1 MFFENQEYKIPISLL
16 YHKINMSTSPYFTEE
31 HDLFRSSLRDFI
43 NAEVKEQS
51 LVWEREK
58 SIPREIWRKMGEMGY
73 LGICHDQTYGGLE
86 ADMFSQVIFNEELSR
101 SLNSGFAIA
110 VAVHVYM
117 ATNHIS
123 NAGNDFQKEKYLA
136 PAINGDM
143 IACLGMSEPQAGS
156 DVRSM
161 NTVAKLDG
169 DNYVVNGSKIF
180 ITNGYYADY
189 MTLCCKMDEGISLLI
204 VDMDTP
210 GVTKNKLEKIG
221 WHSSDTAEVFFE
233 DVVVPRE
240 NLIGEAGK
248 GFYYLSESL
257 QMERLVLSMNSVGL
271 MDGVWDLTIDYM
283 NDRQAFGKSISQMQA
298 LRHRM
303 TDIKSELEAVRQ
315 LIYNT
320 AWRLDQGQMA
330 VEACS
335 MCKLL
340 SAKLHTRFVDECLQ
354 MFGGYGFMEEY
365 PIAQVYRDARC
376 APIIGGT
383 SEIMREIIAKTAID
397 GRNYKKAY

>member
-1 MFFENQEYKIPISLL
+1 
-16 YHKINMSTSPYFTEE
+16 MSTSPYFTEE
-31 HDLFRSSLRDFI
+31 HDIFRSSLRDFI
-43 NAEVKEQS
+43 DAEVKEQS
-51 LVWEREK
+51 LHWERDK
-58 SIPREIWRKMGEMGY
+58 AIPRSIWAKMGEMGY
-73 LGICHDQTYGGLE
+73 LGICHDQAYGGLE

-101 SLNSGFAIA
+101 SLNSGFAIS

-123 NAGNDFQKEKYLA
+123 NAGNDFQKKKYLA

-156 DVRSM
+156 DVRGM
-161 NTVAKLDG
+161 NTIAKVDG

-204 VDMDTP
+204 VDMDSP
-210 GVTKNKLEKIG
+210 GITKSKLDKIG

-233 DVVVPRE
+233 DVIVPRE

-257 QMERLVLSMNSVGL
+257 QMERLVLAMNSVGL
-271 MDGVWDLTIDYM
+271 MDGVWELTIDYM
-283 NDRQAFGKSISQMQA
+283 NDRKAFGKSISQMQA

-303 TDIKSELEAVRQ
+303 TDIKSELEAIRQ

-320 AWRLDQGQMA
+320 AWRLEQGQMA

-340 SAKLHTRFVDECLQ
+340 SANLHTRFVDECLQ

-397 GRNYKKAY
+397 GRNYQKAY

>member
-1 MFFENQEYKIPISLL
+1 
-16 YHKINMSTSPYFTEE
+16 MSTSPYFTEE
-31 HDLFRSSLRDFI
+31 HDIFRSSLRDFI
-43 NAEVKEQS
+43 NAEVREQS
-51 LVWEREK
+51 LDWERDK
-58 SIPREIWRKMGEMGY
+58 AIPRSIWIKMGEMGY
-73 LGICHDQTYGGLE
+73 LGICHSQEYGGLE

-101 SLNSGFAIA
+101 SLNSGFAIS

-123 NAGNDFQKEKYLA
+123 NAGNDFQKKKYLT
-136 PAINGDM
+136 PAISGEK

-156 DVRSM
+156 DVRGM
-161 NTVAKLDG
+161 NTAAILDG

-204 VDMDTP
+204 VDMDSP
-210 GVTKNKLEKIG
+210 GITKSKLDKIG

-233 DVVVPRE
+233 DVIVPRE
-240 NLIGEAGK
+240 NLIGEAGR

-257 QMERLVLSMNSVGL
+257 QMERLVLAMNSVGL

-283 NDRQAFGKSISQMQA
+283 NERKAFGKSISKMQA

-303 TDIKSELEAVRQ
+303 TDIKSELEAIRQ
-315 LIYNT
+315 LIYHT
-320 AWRLDQGQMA
+320 AWRLEQGQMT

-340 SAKLHTRFVDECLQ
+340 SANLHTRFVDECLQ

-397 GRNYKKAY
+397 GNNYQKVY

>member
-1 MFFENQEYKIPISLL
+1 MP
-16 YHKINMSTSPYFTEE
+16 TSPYFTEE
-31 HDLFRSSLRDFI
+31 HHLFRSAFRDFI

-51 LVWEREK
+51 RTWERDK
-58 SIPREIWRKMGEMGY
+58 TIPRDIWTKMGDMGY
-73 LGICHDQTYGGLE
+73 LGICHDQEYGGLE
-86 ADMFSQVIFNEELSR
+86 ADIFTQVVFNEELSR

-110 VAVHVYM
+110 IAVHVYM
-117 ATNHIS
+117 ATNHIA
-123 NAGNDFQKEKYLA
+123 NAGNDWQKKKYLT

-156 DVRSM
+156 DVRGM
-161 NTVAKLDG
+161 NTTAKDNG
-169 DNYVVNGSKIF
+169 DHYIVNGSKIF

-204 VDMDTP
+204 VDMDSP
-210 GVTKNKLEKIG
+210 GITKNKLEKIG

-233 DVVVPRE
+233 DVVVPKE

-257 QMERLVLSMNSVGL
+257 QMERLVLAMNSVGL
-271 MDGVWDLTIDYM
+271 MDGVWELTVAYM
-283 NDRQAFGKSISQMQA
+283 NERKAFGKSISQLQA

-303 TDIKSELEAVRQ
+303 TDIKSELEAIRQ
-315 LIYNT
+315 LIYHT
-320 AWRLDQGQMA
+320 AWLLSQGEIV

-340 SAKLHTRFVDECLQ
+340 SANLHTRFVDECLQ